1 MPSPVDVM
9 HALLAAVWSTSAVL
23 SEGSALT
30 VVVLLVAALIVV
42 AASALLGVRAPHDA
56 SVHPR
61 RGIGVSSPLAQ
72 SDPDAA
78 GHARPRAP
86 GFAAVVF

>member
-9 HALLAAVWSTSAVL
+9 HALLAIVWSTSAVL

-30 VVVLLVAALIVV
+30 AVVLLVAALIVV
-42 AASALLGVRAPHDA
+42 AASALAGVHALRDT

-61 RGIGVSSPLAQ
+61 RGIDLSAPLAQ

-86 GFAAVVF
+86 GSVAVVF